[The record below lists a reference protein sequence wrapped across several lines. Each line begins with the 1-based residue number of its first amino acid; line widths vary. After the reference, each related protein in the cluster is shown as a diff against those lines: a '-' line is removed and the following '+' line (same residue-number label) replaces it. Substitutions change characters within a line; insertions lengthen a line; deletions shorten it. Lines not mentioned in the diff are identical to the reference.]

1 MDRIICS
8 TRHDYEYIRDNNIDG
23 WQDRWRQLLE
33 GRFAVIDGD
42 LYEDANAPIFKLGFT
57 VEEVVEAIG
66 FVGYTIREAE
76 WFEAHPDQY
85 QLTDGVWVEIEGWRA
100 NRDAAEL
107 TQAIASKKTEV
118 QQEKCR
124 LRDSGIVINGV
135 LFDTDAAAQSA
146 YTKTLLACQIN
157 PEYEIS
163 DWKASD
169 GVFVKM
175 NKALVLQVMM
185 ASGSRESELTT
196 RQKEKYA
203 EIDALSIEDIYKYD
217 ATYNWETI
225 Q

>member
-1 MDRIICS
+1 M
-8 TRHDYEYIRDNNIDG
+8 
-23 WQDRWRQLLE
+23 
-33 GRFAVIDGD
+33 A
-42 LYEDANAPIFKLGFT
+42 
-57 VEEVVEAIG
+57 EAIG
-66 FVGYTIREAE
+66 FAGYTIRETE
-76 WFEAHPDQY
+76 WFESHPDQY
-85 QLTDGVWVEIEGWRA
+85 QLTDGAWVETSGWRA

-107 TQAIASKKTEV
+107 TQAIASKKTEI
-118 QQEKCR
+118 QREKCR

-146 YTKTLLACQIN
+146 YTKMLLACQIN
-157 PEYEIS
+157 PEYEIA

-175 NKALVLQVMM
+175 NKTLVLQVMM

-203 EIDALSIEDIYKYD
+203 EIDAMYIEDIYKYD
-217 ATYNWETI
+217 AASNWGTI